1 MGAEASG
8 AETDRQWSQD
18 TALAADAAEWMR
30 AAAEKIMGDKA
41 TPGRVC
47 LAALMVACMAAR
59 EAGMKLRVWNLLVKW
74 IRSSLP
80 SDG

>member
-1 MGAEASG
+1 MEAEDLM
-8 AETDRQWSQD
+8 AEQERQWSSD
-18 TALAADAAEWMR
+18 TSLAAEAAEWMR

-41 TPGRVC
+41 TPGRIC

-59 EAGMKLRVWNLLVKW
+59 EAGMSLRVWNLLVKW